1 MLTAIGK
8 NPLFCLKFNF
18 MKLKELCTSLEEWAP
33 LAYQESYDN
42 SGLIVGDLSA
52 ELTGALVS
60 LDCVEDV
67 IEEAI
72 AKGCNAIVSHHPIVF
87 KGLKSFTGKN
97 YVERTLIKAI
107 KNDIALYAIHT
118 NLDNIHTGVNK
129 MLADKIGLINTRVL
143 VPKKE
148 VIKQLVTYAMP
159 ADADSIRN
167 ALFEI
172 GAGALGEYSECSFTV
187 SGSGTFK
194 GSQNSNPVVG
204 EKGIRTCQVE
214 ERIEILF
221 SAFME
226 SRVISVLKN
235 SHSYEE
241 VAYSVFNLSN
251 ENQNVGSGMI
261 GELSIA
267 ENSLDFLGTLK
278 NNLNADGIRYTS
290 LVKNKIKKVAICG
303 GSGSFL
309 LQAAIRSGADVFITG
324 DFKYHEFFDAEN
336 KIIIAD
342 VGHYES
348 EQYTKDLIADFLSEK
363 FPKFAVHLSKV
374 NTNPINYL

>member
-42 SGLIVGDLSA
+42 SGLIVGGLSA
-52 ELTGALVS
+52 ELTGVLVS

-221 SAFME
+221 PAFME

>member
-221 SAFME
+221 PAFME

-363 FPKFAVHLSKV
+363 FPKFAVHLSEV

>member
-1 MLTAIGK
+1 MTAIGK

-18 MKLKELCTSLEEWAP
+18 MKLQELCTSLEEWAP

-42 SGLIVGDLSA
+42 SGLIVGDLST
-52 ELTGALVS
+52 ELNGVLVS

-67 IEEAI
+67 IDEAI

-97 YVERTLIKAI
+97 YVERTVLKAI

-129 MLADKIGLINTRVL
+129 MLADKIGLINTSVL

-148 VIKQLVTYAMP
+148 IIKQLVTYVRVAE
-159 ADADSIRN
+159 ADLVRN
-167 ALFEI
+167 SLFEI
-172 GAGALGEYSECSFTV
+172 GAGSLGEYSECSFTV
-187 SGSGTFK
+187 SGKGTFK
-194 GSQNSNPVVG
+194 GSENSKPVIG
-204 EKGIRTCQVE
+204 EKGVFKKLEE

-221 SAFME
+221 PAHME
-226 SRVISVLKN
+226 ASVLSVLKN
-235 SHSYEE
+235 SNTYEE
-241 VAYSVFNLSN
+241 VAYSMFTISN
-251 ENQNVGSGMI
+251 ENQNVGSGML

-267 ENSLDFLGTLK
+267 ENALDFLGVLK
-278 NNLNADGIRYTS
+278 NNLNSEGIRYTS

-303 GSGSFL
+303 GAGSFL
-309 LQAAIRSGADVFITG
+309 LQAAIRSGADIFITG

-363 FPKFAVHLSKV
+363 FPKFAVHLSEV

>member
-42 SGLIVGDLSA
+42 SGLIVGGLSA
-52 ELTGALVS
+52 ELTGVLVS

-97 YVERTLIKAI
+97 YVERTLVKAI

-129 MLADKIGLINTRVL
+129 MLADKIGLLNTRVL

-221 SAFME
+221 PAFME

-363 FPKFAVHLSKV
+363 FPKFAVHLSEV

>member
-1 MLTAIGK
+1 MIAIGK

-42 SGLIVGDLSA
+42 SGLIVGDLST
-52 ELTGALVS
+52 ELTGVLVS

-67 IEEAI
+67 VDEAI
-72 AKGCNAIVSHHPIVF
+72 AKGCNVIVSHHPIVF

-159 ADADSIRN
+159 TDADSIRN
-167 ALFEI
+167 ALFEV

-194 GSQNSNPVVG
+194 GSQNSNPIVG
-204 EKGIRTCQVE
+204 EKGIRTSQVE
-214 ERIEILF
+214 ERIEVLF
-221 SAFME
+221 PAFME
-226 SRVISVLKN
+226 SKVISVLKN
-235 SHSYEE
+235 NHPYEE

-267 ENSLDFLGTLK
+267 ENSLDFLSTLK
-278 NNLNADGIRYTS
+278 NNLNAEGIRYTS

-363 FPKFAVHLSKV
+363 FPKFAVHLSEV

>member
-129 MLADKIGLINTRVL
+129 MLADKIGLLNTRVL

-221 SAFME
+221 PAFME

>member
-1 MLTAIGK
+1 MIAIGK

-18 MKLKELCTSLEEWAP
+18 MKLKELCNSLEEWAP

-42 SGLIVGDLSA
+42 SGLIVGDLSS
-52 ELTGALVS
+52 ELTGVLVS
-60 LDCVEDV
+60 LDCIEEV
-67 IEEAI
+67 IDEAI
-72 AKGCNAIVSHHPIVF
+72 AKGCNVIVSHHPIVF
-87 KGLKSFTGKN
+87 KGLKTFTGNN
-97 YVERTLIKAI
+97 YVERTVLKAI

-172 GAGALGEYSECSFTV
+172 GAGALGEYSECSFSV

-194 GSQNSNPVVG
+194 GSGNSNPVVG
-204 EKGIRTCQVE
+204 EKGIRTCQIE

-221 SAFME
+221 PAFME
-226 SRVISVLKN
+226 SKVISVLKS

-241 VAYSVFNLSN
+241 VAYSVFDISN

-261 GELSIA
+261 GELSVV

-278 NNLNADGIRYTS
+278 NNLNAEGIRYTS

-309 LQAAIRSGADVFITG
+309 LQAAIRSGADVFVTG

>member
-1 MLTAIGK
+1 
-8 NPLFCLKFNF
+8 

-42 SGLIVGDLSA
+42 SGLIVGDLST
-52 ELTGALVS
+52 ELTGVLVS

-67 IEEAI
+67 VEEAI
-72 AKGCNAIVSHHPIVF
+72 SKGCNAIVSHHPIVF

-221 SAFME
+221 PAFME
-226 SRVISVLKN
+226 SKVISVLKN
-235 SHSYEE
+235 NHSYEE
-241 VAYSVFNLSN
+241 VAYSVFNLRN

-278 NNLNADGIRYTS
+278 NNLNAEGIRYTS

-309 LQAAIRSGADVFITG
+309 LQAAVRSGADVFITG

-363 FPKFAVHLSKV
+363 FPKFAVHLSEV

>member
-52 ELTGALVS
+52 ELTGVLVS
-60 LDCVEDV
+60 LDCIEDV

-221 SAFME
+221 PAFME

-267 ENSLDFLGTLK
+267 ENSLDFLATLK

-290 LVKNKIKKVAICG
+290 LVRNKIKKVAICG

>member
-1 MLTAIGK
+1 MTAIGK

-18 MKLKELCTSLEEWAP
+18 MKLQELCTSLEEWAP

-42 SGLIVGDLSA
+42 SGLIVGDLST
-52 ELTGALVS
+52 ELNGVLVS

-67 IEEAI
+67 IDEAI

-97 YVERTLIKAI
+97 YVERTVLKAI

-129 MLADKIGLINTRVL
+129 MLADKIGLINTSVL

-148 VIKQLVTYAMP
+148 IIKQLVTYVRVAE
-159 ADADSIRN
+159 ADLVRN
-167 ALFEI
+167 SLFEI
-172 GAGALGEYSECSFTV
+172 GAGSLGEYSESSFTV
-187 SGSGTFK
+187 SGKGTFK
-194 GSQNSNPVVG
+194 GSENSKPFIG
-204 EKGIRTCQVE
+204 EKGVFKKLEE

-221 SAFME
+221 PAHME
-226 SRVISVLKN
+226 ASVLSVLKN
-235 SHSYEE
+235 SNTYEE
-241 VAYSVFNLSN
+241 VAYSMFTISN
-251 ENQNVGSGMI
+251 ENQNVGSGML

-267 ENSLDFLGTLK
+267 ENALDFLGVLK
-278 NNLNADGIRYTS
+278 NNLNSEGIRYTS
-290 LVKNKIKKVAICG
+290 LVKKKIKKVAICG
-303 GSGSFL
+303 GAGSFL
-309 LQAAIRSGADVFITG
+309 LQAAIRSGADIFITG

-363 FPKFAVHLSKV
+363 FPKFAVHLSEV

>member
-52 ELTGALVS
+52 ELTGVLVS

-221 SAFME
+221 PAFME

-363 FPKFAVHLSKV
+363 FPKFAVHLSEV

>member
-42 SGLIVGDLSA
+42 SGLIVGGLSA
-52 ELTGALVS
+52 ELTGVLVS

-221 SAFME
+221 PAFME

-363 FPKFAVHLSKV
+363 FPKFAVHLSEV

>member
-1 MLTAIGK
+1 MTAIGK

-18 MKLKELCTSLEEWAP
+18 MKLQELCTSLEEWAP

-42 SGLIVGDLSA
+42 SGLIVGDLST
-52 ELTGALVS
+52 ELNGVLVS

-67 IEEAI
+67 IDEAI

-97 YVERTLIKAI
+97 YVERTVLKAI

-129 MLADKIGLINTRVL
+129 MLADKIGLINTSVL

-148 VIKQLVTYAMP
+148 IIKQLVTYVRVAE
-159 ADADSIRN
+159 ADLVRN
-167 ALFEI
+167 SLFEI
-172 GAGALGEYSECSFTV
+172 GAGSLGEYSECSFTV
-187 SGSGTFK
+187 SGKGTFK
-194 GSQNSNPVVG
+194 GSENSNPVIG
-204 EKGIRTCQVE
+204 EKGVFKKLEE

-221 SAFME
+221 PAHME
-226 SRVISVLKN
+226 ASVLSVLKN
-235 SHSYEE
+235 SNTYEE
-241 VAYSVFNLSN
+241 VAYSMFTISN
-251 ENQNVGSGMI
+251 ENQNVGSGML

-267 ENSLDFLGTLK
+267 ENALDFLGVLK
-278 NNLNADGIRYTS
+278 NNLNSEGIRYTS

-303 GSGSFL
+303 GAGGFL
-309 LQAAIRSGADVFITG
+309 LQAAIRSGADIFITG

-363 FPKFAVHLSKV
+363 FPKFAVHLSEV

>member
-1 MLTAIGK
+1 
-8 NPLFCLKFNF
+8 

-221 SAFME
+221 PAFME

-348 EQYTKDLIADFLSEK
+348 EQYTKDLIADFLRKK
-363 FPKFAVHLSKV
+363 FLKFAVHLSEV